1 MLVSAIHQTNGS
13 AAHTGAQGVQVRGAY
28 FCWKSMRVSAPATC
42 IHRVP
47 LVLGRNHDFGAD
59 GKLLVCDAAGTYLVD
74 IRYWFEM
81 R

>member
-1 MLVSAIHQTNGS
+1 
-13 AAHTGAQGVQVRGAY
+13 
-28 FCWKSMRVSAPATC
+28 MRVSAPATC